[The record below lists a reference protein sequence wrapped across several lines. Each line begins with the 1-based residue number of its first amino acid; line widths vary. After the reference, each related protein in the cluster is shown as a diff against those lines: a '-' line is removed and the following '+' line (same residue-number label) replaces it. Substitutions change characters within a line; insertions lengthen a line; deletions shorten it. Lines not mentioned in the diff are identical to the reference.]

1 MIFSRDAIN
10 SSVMKSDDPPVSAPA
25 GPPGRAFCWKEE
37 VIPLAPQERIYLS
50 PPHMS
55 GDELKRVGE
64 AFASNWI
71 APLGPHVEA
80 FERETAELVGVRSAL
95 ALSSGTAALH
105 LSAELLNIR
114 PGDLVLCSSFT
125 FAASVA
131 PFFHKGAECA
141 FVDSEPE
148 SWNMSPRAL
157 ERALL
162 DAAERGRKPKAVV
175 LVDLYGQSCH
185 MDPLLELCARHGV
198 PVVEDAAESLGS
210 LYGERRCGSFGAFG
224 VLSYNGNKIVT
235 TSGGGMLLS
244 NDAEAIERAR
254 FLATQA
260 RESAPWYQ
268 HTTLGWNYRLSNV
281 LAGIGR
287 GQTAHLDDRVS
298 ARRRIFDR
306 YVEALGKVE
315 GVRFMPEPSWS
326 RSNRWLTTLTL
337 EEPLRVSP
345 LAVLE
350 HLASHDI
357 EGRPLWKPMHLQP
370 VFEGARYWPHEEGR
384 DVCAELFARG
394 LCLPSGSGLTEAQ
407 QDRVIAAV
415 LEALDGAVL
424 ARC

>member
-1 MIFSRDAIN
+1 MS
-10 SSVMKSDDPPVSAPA
+10 
-25 GPPGRAFCWKEE
+25 
-37 VIPLAPQERIYLS
+37 LAPQERLYLS

-55 GDELKRVGE
+55 GDEIVKINE

-80 FERETAELVGVRSAL
+80 FERETAERTGVRAAL

-105 LSAELLNIR
+105 LAAELLGVGA
-114 PGDLVLCSSFT
+114 GDLVLCSSFT

-157 ERALL
+157 ERAL
-162 DAAERGRKPKAVV
+162 AETSAQGRPPKAVV
-175 LVDLYGQSCH
+175 LVDLYGQSCD
-185 MDPLLELCARHGV
+185 MDPLLELCRHYRV
-198 PVVEDAAESLGS
+198 PVVEDAAEALGS
-210 LYGERRCGSFGAFG
+210 RYKGRSSGSFGAFG
-224 VLSYNGNKIVT
+224 VFSYNGNKIVT

-260 RESAPWYQ
+260 RDPAPWYQ
-268 HTTLGWNYRLSNV
+268 HTVLGWNYRLSNV
-281 LAGIGR
+281 LAAIGR
-287 GQTAHLDDRVS
+287 GQMLHLDERVA
-298 ARRRIFDR
+298 ARRRLFDR
-306 YVEALGKVE
+306 YAEALGTLE

-326 RSNRWLTTLTL
+326 RFNRWLTALTL

-350 HLASHDI
+350 HLASRNI

-384 DVCAELFARG
+384 DVCAKLFARG
-394 LCLPSGSGLTEAQ
+394 LCLPSGSGMTEAQ
-407 QDRVIAAV
+407 QDRVTEAV
-415 LEALDGAVL
+415 LEALRTVPT
-424 ARC
+424 RC